1 MKLLGVDYG
10 LKRIGLAISDGTFAS
25 PLGKVGD
32 LNSTVRI
39 AKEHSVEKIVIGMPD
54 PGNPK
59 VKSFGDRLSELTG
72 VPVYYH
78 DETFSTR
85 AARQA
90 MIAAGTSSKTRQKE
104 IDQNAAAV
112 ILQSYIDSENPRV
125 PL

>member
-10 LKRIGLAISDGTFAS
+10 LKRIGLAISDGTFAA
-25 PLGKVGD
+25 PLGKISD
-32 LNSTVRI
+32 LGNAVRI
-39 AKEHSVEKIVIGMPD
+39 VKEHEIGQIIIGMPD
-54 PGNPK
+54 PHNPK

-72 VPVYYH
+72 VPVTYH

-85 AARQA
+85 EARKS
-90 MIAAGTSSKTRQKE
+90 MIASGTSAKTRQQE

-112 ILQSYIDSENPRV
+112 ILQSYIDSQNSGV

>member
-25 PLGKVGD
+25 PLGKISD
-32 LNSTVRI
+32 LNSAVRI
-39 AKEHSVEKIVIGMPD
+39 VKEHGIEQIVIGMPD
-54 PGNPK
+54 PNNPK

-72 VPVYYH
+72 VPVFYH

-85 AARQA
+85 EARKS

-112 ILQSYIDSENPRV
+112 ILQSYMDSTNSGV